1 MSAVDAIRVLIC
13 DDHAPFREGLHA
25 LLATSSEVEV
35 VGEAPD
41 GRAAVEQA
49 LALQPDVVL
58 MDLTMPG
65 MGGVEATGRVLARCP
80 HIAVLVLTMAED
92 DESVFAALR
101 AGARGYLLKGARKAE
116 ILRAIRAVTD
126 GEAILGAPVAA
137 RLAAFIAATPRPA
150 QVFPQ
155 LSGRESEILVLLTE
169 QLTNPEIAARLGLSE
184 KTVRNHVSNILTKL
198 RVATRSDAIAT
209 ARRGG
214 L

>member
-1 MSAVDAIRVLIC
+1 VSAVDSIRVLVC

-25 LLATSSEVEV
+25 LLATSSEVEI

-41 GRAAVEQA
+41 GRAAVDKA

-116 ILRAIRAVTD
+116 ILRALRAVTD

-137 RLAAFIAATPRPA
+137 RLAAFIASRPRPA
-150 QVFPQ
+150 QAFPQ

-198 RVATRSDAIAT
+198 QVATRSDAIAT

>member
-1 MSAVDAIRVLIC
+1 VETVRLLVC
-13 DDHAPFREGLHA
+13 DDHAPFREGLRA
-25 LLATSSEVEV
+25 LLSTSSEVEV

-41 GRAAVEQA
+41 GRAAVAAA
-49 LALQPDVVL
+49 LSLQPDVVL

-80 HIAVLVLTMAED
+80 HIAVLVLTMADD
-92 DESVFAALR
+92 DESVFAALQ

-116 ILRAIRAVTD
+116 ILRAIRAVVD

-137 RLAAFIAATPRPA
+137 RLAAFFADRLRPA
-150 QVFPQ
+150 RAFPQ
-155 LSGRESEILVLLTE
+155 LSAREREVLTLLTE

-184 KTVRNHVSNILTKL
+184 KTVRNHVSNVLTKL
-198 RVATRSDAIAT
+198 QVSTRADAITT